1 MDTLSLIRFK
11 FSYIMKNSEMVK
23 CFEGLCSLNYV
34 PKALHFLLLS
44 NFTISIKQTAN
55 DETYVDFNI
64 NWNAWLFIS
73 KCYKIFQKNIFE
85 CHVELFYFN
94 RRKPRFWM
102 DVIRP
107 STTDDDQNDA
117 VQETEIT
124 FKLQVKRT
132 QRTGGQW
139 WCITQVFCPPHVI
152 VEILDRCY

>member
-1 MDTLSLIRFK
+1 MFWRFV
-11 FSYIMKNSEMVK
+11 FVE
-23 CFEGLCSLNYV
+23 LR
-34 PKALHFLLLS
+34 PKSIAFPFLS
-44 NFTISIKQTAN
+44 NFTHNIKQIAN
-55 DETYVDFNI
+55 DEIYLDFNI
-64 NWNAWLFIS
+64 NWNTCSFLNVIKYF
-73 KCYKIFQKNIFE
+73 KKNIFE

-102 DVIRP
+102 GVTRP
-107 STTDDDQNDA
+107 LTTDDDQNDA

-152 VEILDRCY
+152 VEILDRYY